1 MRIGG
6 EGPRYDYLPV
16 PVEDSS
22 GPAEPAAGAQST
34 RLDAAASFAEALRG
48 LGSAVDRGEALI
60 ARATHGSLAGLDSAQ
75 LIALQAGIYR
85 YTELV
90 DLTSKFVDRA
100 ANAVRTTLQS
110 GG

>member
-1 MRIGG
+1 MAIEFPMPLSR
-6 EGPRYDYLPV
+6 ETRLPAS
-16 PVEDSS
+16 PSS
-22 GPAEPAAGAQST
+22 AEPEQPQGTFQRVLLEVGAQI
-34 RLDAAASFAEALRG
+34 
-48 LGSAVDRGEALI
+48 DRGERLI
-60 ARATHGSLAGLDSAQ
+60 RGVVSGRGGPTSAAD

-90 DLTSKFVDRA
+90 ELTSKFVDRA

>member
-1 MRIGG
+1 MTN
-6 EGPRYDYLPV
+6 
-16 PVEDSS
+16 
-22 GPAEPAAGAQST
+22 PAPLELGQRS
-34 RLDAAASFAEALRG
+34 DAFHRVFLAVAEQ
-48 LGSAVDRGEALI
+48 VDRGERLMHGAVSGAGPTG
-60 ARATHGSLAGLDSAQ
+60 ARE

-90 DLTSKFVDRA
+90 DLTTKFVDRA

>member
-1 MRIGG
+1 MNVEFPIPLSG
-6 EGPRYDYLPV
+6 ERRASLSAPPPEV
-16 PVEDSS
+16 APH
-22 GPAEPAAGAQST
+22 ST
-34 RLDAAASFAEALRG
+34 RSSAANPGSFHRVLLAVGAE
-48 LGSAVDRGEALI
+48 VDRGERLI
-60 ARATHGSLAGLDSAQ
+60 QGVVSGRTGSLGAGE

-90 DLTSKFVDRA
+90 DLTAKFVDRA

>member
-1 MRIGG
+1 MTVEFPIPLSDARRTS
-6 EGPRYDYLPV
+6 PSARLPEPNTAV
-16 PVEDSS
+16 SPGAFQRVLVAV
-22 GPAEPAAGAQST
+22 GAE
-34 RLDAAASFAEALRG
+34 
-48 LGSAVDRGEALI
+48 VDRGERLI
-60 ARATHGSLAGLDSAQ
+60 QGVVSGRAGSLGAAE

>member
-1 MRIGG
+1 MTIEFPMLLSQEAPSVHRPSH
-6 EGPRYDYLPV
+6 EPKP
-16 PVEDSS
+16 SS
-22 GPAEPAAGAQST
+22 ETFHRVLLAVGAQ
-34 RLDAAASFAEALRG
+34 
-48 LGSAVDRGEALI
+48 VDRGEGLM
-60 ARATHGSLAGLDSAQ
+60 RGVVAGRGGPMNAAE

-90 DLTSKFVDRA
+90 DLTSKVVDRA

>member
-1 MRIGG
+1 MAI
-6 EGPRYDYLPV
+6 EFPV
-16 PVEDSS
+16 PLSRETPV
-22 GPAEPAAGAQST
+22 
-34 RLDAAASFAEALRG
+34 AASPPLPQRGATQDTFARVLREVG
-48 LGSAVDRGEALI
+48 AEVDRGERLMRVVVSGRGGPIGA
-60 ARATHGSLAGLDSAQ
+60 AE

-90 DLTSKFVDRA
+90 TLTSKFVDRA

>member
-1 MRIGG
+1 LLAVG
-6 EGPRYDYLPV
+6 
-16 PVEDSS
+16 
-22 GPAEPAAGAQST
+22 AE
-34 RLDAAASFAEALRG
+34 
-48 LGSAVDRGEALI
+48 VDRGERLI
-60 ARATHGSLAGLDSAQ
+60 QGVVSGRAASLGAAE

-110 GG
+110 SG

>member
-1 MRIGG
+1 MTI
-6 EGPRYDYLPV
+6 EFPMLLSQKTPPV
-16 PVEDSS
+16 AH
-22 GPAEPAAGAQST
+22 PAPLAPQRGSDTFHRVFLAV
-34 RLDAAASFAEALRG
+34 AEQL
-48 LGSAVDRGEALI
+48 DRGERLMHGAVSGAGPTG
-60 ARATHGSLAGLDSAQ
+60 ARE

-90 DLTSKFVDRA
+90 DLTTKFVDRA

>member
-1 MRIGG
+1 MPLLRSTPAP
-6 EGPRYDYLPV
+6 GPTPEAPR
-16 PVEDSS
+16 ERSS
-22 GPAEPAAGAQST
+22 ATFERVLVAVGAQ
-34 RLDAAASFAEALRG
+34 F
-48 LGSAVDRGEALI
+48 DRGEGLI
-60 ARATHGSLAGLDSAQ
+60 RGVVSGGAGPMSAAE

-110 GG
+110 GS

>member
-1 MRIGG
+1 MIHEFPMPLLRGSPAPAPTPTSAAQG
-6 EGPRYDYLPV
+6 ER
-16 PVEDSS
+16 SS
-22 GPAEPAAGAQST
+22 ASFERVLLAVGAQI
-34 RLDAAASFAEALRG
+34 
-48 LGSAVDRGEALI
+48 DRGESLI
-60 ARATHGSLAGLDSAQ
+60 SGVVAGRAGPMSAAE

>member
-1 MRIGG
+1 MTPDTFGRILR
-6 EGPRYDYLPV
+6 EV
-16 PVEDSS
+16 
-22 GPAEPAAGAQST
+22 GAQ
-34 RLDAAASFAEALRG
+34 
-48 LGSAVDRGEALI
+48 VDRGERLMQA
-60 ARATHGSLAGLDSAQ
+60 AVSGRGGPTGAAE

-90 DLTSKFVDRA
+90 ALTSKFVDRA

>member
-1 MRIGG
+1 MRVEFPIPLSN
-6 EGPRYDYLPV
+6 EERWSLSAGPSAP
-16 PVEDSS
+16 PPSS
-22 GPAEPAAGAQST
+22 GSNADHRGAFHRVLLAVGAE
-34 RLDAAASFAEALRG
+34 
-48 LGSAVDRGEALI
+48 VDRGERLI
-60 ARATHGSLAGLDSAQ
+60 QTVVSGRAGSLGAVE

-110 GG
+110 SG

>member
-1 MRIGG
+1 MTIEFPMPLSR
-6 EGPRYDYLPV
+6 ETPSVSLPSLELRPSPGTFHRV
-16 PVEDSS
+16 LLAV
-22 GPAEPAAGAQST
+22 GAQ
-34 RLDAAASFAEALRG
+34 A
-48 LGSAVDRGEALI
+48 DRGERLI
-60 ARATHGSLAGLDSAQ
+60 RGVVSGRGGPMSAAE

-85 YTELV
+85 YTELI